1 MLVVILTLNPPKMK
15 QLLSLVLIGLTS
27 LYAQNRSAPNLRNST
42 FSDFTESQSNVN
54 SGPETVI
61 WSETFANGIPA
72 GWSTSGTAN
81 GSSNTNAVWV
91 YRGPNTTPS
100 NATGSRGGYAGTA
113 ATGQLPILSPTA
125 SNGFVI
131 FDSDFLDNNGIAGN
145 FCGTGALACTPHY
158 STLTT
163 SSINLLQISNLE
175 LRFNQYYRRFAGPGG
190 LNTVPAT
197 YLDISTN
204 GGQTWTNSITL
215 NANISVNSATARNS
229 LISVDISQ
237 YAGNQSNV
245 KLRFRFEGDYYFW
258 QVDDIELVSVPK
270 FRLTREPIVT
280 TGKLDGK
287 SSAYIFGQSLECNG
301 VISQRQTSS
310 LLLSGN
316 VKNTG
321 TNILPNLKL
330 QVKVYRNNQ
339 VDTVLF
345 SSTQASLQAGI
356 TASFPINSSYIPT
369 DTGVYALQ
377 YTILSDSATTK
388 LDSLWFQLTKNQ
400 IGSHFGVVSNLIG
413 SGTNTTQWGT
423 GSGVR
428 QVFNLSND
436 TLIGIK
442 VGIGSA
448 TLPASLVVSI
458 NQSNSVTYNLSQ
470 TDITNG
476 FAYIP
481 FAAEIPVS
489 GSTEVQIMM
498 NGIVMLKNDA
508 TVSMESG
515 RRQMYLAALATWYTG
530 YSASDNFNRI
540 HFNLIAKS
548 NYVPPIAFTND
559 TLVICSGD
567 TVHLSGT
574 AGYSSY
580 LWSNGATTQNLAVT
594 NSGTYYLIVSNTSGI
609 VDTSDFFIVTV
620 KANPILIT
628 TASGPLNFCDGG
640 SVTINVTGA
649 PNLFWS
655 NGTTQSSVN
664 FNSSGTV
671 FVYGR
676 DIDNYCQSDTSF
688 FTFIEFP
695 KPNLVLTS
703 NVSNNNIC
711 PGSSAILQATG
722 ATSYLWN
729 TSDTLSSITV
739 SASGLYTV
747 VGTDSNGCSETDSI
761 FIGLN
766 PAVTGTQIFG
776 SNLVQPNSVQ
786 VYATQQNPGNSYT
799 WVVNGG
805 ALVSGQ
811 NSNSISVL
819 WGSGGTGQI
828 TLQESNGLCTK
839 NDTLQVDIS
848 GIGIPDLNSD
858 ALYIHPNPTTGQL
871 SISVNVTGFY
881 ELITLDGRILESG
894 TAKRDYDLTTY
905 PKGVYHLSLSTD
917 EGTRVLKVV
926 KN

>member
-42 FSDFTESQSNVN
+42 FSDFTESQSNVYN
-54 SGPETVI
+54 GSETVV

-81 GSSNTNAVWV
+81 GSSNAYAVWA

-100 NATGSRGGYAGTA
+100 NSVGSRGAYAGSVG
-113 ATGQLPILSPTA
+113 TGQLPILSPTA

-131 FDSDFLDNNGIAGN
+131 FDSDFLDNNGIANN
-145 FCGTGALACTPHY
+145 FCGTGALACSPHY
-158 STLTT
+158 SALTT
-163 SSINLLQISNLE
+163 SSINLQQNSNVE
-175 LRFNQYYRRFAGPGG
+175 LRFNQYYRRFG
-190 LNTVPAT
+190 TVAT
-197 YLDISTN
+197 YVDISTN
-204 GGQTWTNSITL
+204 GGVTWSNTVTINSALAI
-215 NANISVNSATARNS
+215 NAATARNS
-229 LISVDISQ
+229 LVTVNISQ
-237 YAGNQSNV
+237 FAANQSNV
-245 KLRFRFEGDYYFW
+245 KLRFRFDGGYYFW
-258 QVDDIELVSVPK
+258 QVDDIEIVSIPK
-270 FRLTREPIVT
+270 FRLTKEPIVVT
-280 TGKLDGK
+280 NKVDGK
-287 SSAYIFGQSLECNG
+287 SSAFSFSQSNECNG
-301 VISQRQTSS
+301 VVSLRQVSP
-310 LLLSGN
+310 LQLSGN

-321 TNILPNLKL
+321 TNVLPNLKL
-330 QVKVYRNNQ
+330 QVKVFRNNQ
-339 VDTVLF
+339 VDTILY
-345 SSTQASLQAGI
+345 SSTQSSLAANNI
-356 TASFPINSSYIPT
+356 AAFNINSGYT
-369 DTGVYALQ
+369 AADTGVYALQ
-377 YTILSDSATTK
+377 YTIISDSATTK

-400 IGSHFGVVSNLIG
+400 IGSHFNVNSNSIG
-413 SGTNTTQWGT
+413 TSYNSTQWGT
-423 GSGVR
+423 GSWVS
-428 QVFNLSND
+428 QVFNLSPD
-436 TLIGIK
+436 TL
-442 VGIGSA
+442 VGIRIPLLVSTAASTINIQIGSNTPVTHTITA
-448 TLPASLVVSI
+448 ADVS
-458 NQSNSVTYNLSQ
+458 
-470 TDITNG
+470 NG
-476 FAYIP
+476 FVYVP
-481 FAAEIPVS
+481 FSTHYPVN
-489 GSTEVQIMM
+489 GSTEIKLTL
-498 NGIVMLKNDA
+498 NGTVNLKNDV
-508 TVSMESG
+508 TVSIETG
-515 RRQMYLAALATWYTG
+515 RRQMYLAALGATYTG
-530 YSASDNFNRI
+530 YTNSDVFNRI
-540 HFNLIAKS
+540 HFNLITKS
-548 NYVPPIAFTND
+548 TYIPPIAFTND
-559 TLVICSGD
+559 TLVVCAGD

-609 VDTSDFFIVTV
+609 VDTSDFFLITV
-620 KANPILIT
+620 KAKPILLT

-655 NGTTQSSVN
+655 NGNTQSSVN

-858 ALYIHPNPTTGQL
+858 ALYIHPNPTNSL
-871 SISVNVTGFY
+871 FSISVNIIGFY
-881 ELITLDGRILESG
+881 ELLTLDGRVLEYG
-894 TAKRDYDLTTY
+894 TAKKDYDLTKY
-905 PKGVYHLSLSTD
+905 PKGVYHLRLSTD

>member
-1 MLVVILTLNPPKMK
+1 MKHLLT
-15 QLLSLVLIGLTS
+15 LVLIGFTN
-27 LYAQNRSAPNLRNST
+27 LYAQNRSAPNLRNSS
-42 FSDFTESQSNVN
+42 FSDFTVSQSNVN
-54 SGPETVI
+54 NGSETVI
-61 WSETFANGIPA
+61 WSETFANGIPT
-72 GWSTSGTAN
+72 GWSTSGTAL
-81 GSSNTNAVWV
+81 GVSNTNAVWV

-100 NATGSRGGYAGTA
+100 NAIGSRGAYAGPVG
-113 ATGQLPILSPTA
+113 TGQLPILSPTA

-145 FCGTGALACTPHY
+145 FCGTGALACAPHY

-163 SSINLLQISNLE
+163 SSINLQQNNNVE
-175 LRFNQYYRRFAGPGG
+175 LRFYQYYRRFAGAGG
-190 LNTVPAT
+190 VQTVPAT

-215 NANISVNSATARNS
+215 NSNIAVNTITARNS
-229 LISVDISQ
+229 MISVDISQ

-258 QVDDIELVSVPK
+258 QVDDIEIVSIPK
-270 FRLTREPIVT
+270 FRLTKEPIVAA
-280 TGKLDGK
+280 GKLDGK
-287 SSAYIFGQSLECNG
+287 SSAFIFGQSLECNG
-301 VISQRQTSS
+301 VISQRQISS

-321 TNILPNLKL
+321 SNVLPNLKL

-356 TASFPINSSYIPT
+356 TASFPINSNSSYIPT

-400 IGSHFGVVSNLIG
+400 IGSHFNVNSNSIG
-413 SGTNTTQWGT
+413 TSYATQWGT
-423 GSGVR
+423 GSWVQ
-428 QVFNLSND
+428 QVFNLSPD
-436 TLIGIK
+436 TL
-442 VGIGSA
+442 VGIRIPLLASTVASTIAVQIGSNTA
-448 TLPASLVVSI
+448 VV
-458 NQSNSVTYNLSQ
+458 YA
-470 TDITNG
+470 ITAADVANG
-476 FAYIP
+476 YVYVMFNTHY
-481 FAAEIPVS
+481 PVN
-489 GSTEVQIMM
+489 GSTEIKLTL
-498 NGIVMLKNDA
+498 NGTVNLKNDA
-508 TVSMESG
+508 SVSIESG
-515 RRQMYLAALATWYTG
+515 RRLMYLAGLGSSYTG
-530 YSASDNFNRI
+530 YTNSDVFNRI
-540 HFNLIAKS
+540 HFNLITKS
-548 NYVPPIAFTND
+548 TYIPPIAFTND
-559 TLVICSGD
+559 TLVVCAGD

-609 VDTSDFFIVTV
+609 VDTSDFFLITV
-620 KANPILIT
+620 KAKPILLT

-655 NGTTQSSVN
+655 NGNTQSSVN

-776 SNLVQPNSVQ
+776 SNLVQPNSMQ
-786 VYATQQNPGNSYT
+786 VYATQQNQGNSFT
-799 WVVNGG
+799 WAVNGG

-811 NSNSISVL
+811 NSNTISVL

-858 ALYIHPNPTTGQL
+858 ALYIHPNPTTSL
-871 SISVNVTGFY
+871 FSISVNIIGFY
-881 ELITLDGRILESG
+881 ELLTLDGRVLEYG
-894 TAKRDYDLTTY
+894 TAKKDYDLTKY
-905 PKGVYHLSLSTD
+905 PKGVYHLRLSTD

>member
-1 MLVVILTLNPPKMK
+1 MK
-15 QLLSLVLIGLTS
+15 QILALVLFGLTS

-42 FSDFTESQSNVN
+42 FSDFTENQSNVN

-91 YRGPNTTPS
+91 YRGQNTTPS
-100 NATGSRGGYAGTA
+100 NATGSRGAYAGAPTS
-113 ATGQLPILSPTA
+113 GQLPILSPTA

-131 FDSDFLDNNGIAGN
+131 FDSDFLDNNGIANN
-145 FCGTGALACTPHY
+145 FCGTGALACSPHL

-175 LRFNQYYRRFAGPGG
+175 LRFNQYYRRFGTA
-190 LNTVPAT
+190 AT
-197 YLDISTN
+197 FIDISTN
-204 GGQTWTNSITL
+204 GGVTWSNTIT
-215 NANISVNSATARNS
+215 INSALAINASTARNS
-229 LISVDISQ
+229 LVTVNISQ
-237 YAGNQSNV
+237 FAANQSNV
-245 KLRFRFEGDYYFW
+245 KLRFRFDGGYYFW

-270 FRLTREPIVT
+270 FSLTREPIVAT
-280 TGKLDGK
+280 SKIDGK
-287 SSAYIFGQSLECNG
+287 SSSFVFGQSLECNG
-301 VISQRQTSS
+301 VISQRQISS
-310 LLLSGN
+310 LLLTGN

-321 TNILPNLKL
+321 TNVLPNLKL

-356 TASFPINSSYIPT
+356 TASFPINSNYIPT

-400 IGSHFGVVSNLIG
+400 IGSHFNVNSNSIG
-413 SGTNTTQWGT
+413 TSYNSTQWGT
-423 GSGVR
+423 GSSVM
-428 QVFNLSND
+428 QVFNLSPD
-436 TLIGIK
+436 TL
-442 VGIGSA
+442 VGIRIPLLVSTAASTINIQIGSN
-448 TLPASLVVSI
+448 TP
-458 NQSNSVTYNLSQ
+458 VTH
-470 TDITNG
+470 TITAADISNG
-476 FAYIP
+476 FVYVP
-481 FAAEIPVS
+481 FSTHYPVN
-489 GSTEVQIMM
+489 GSTEIKLTL
-498 NGIVMLKNDA
+498 NGTVNLKNDV
-508 TVSMESG
+508 TVSIETG
-515 RRQMYLAALATWYTG
+515 RRQMYLAALGATYTG
-530 YSASDNFNRI
+530 YTNSDVFNRI
-540 HFNLIAKS
+540 HFNLITKS
-548 NYVPPIAFTND
+548 AYIPPIAFTND

-609 VDTSDFFIVTV
+609 VDTSDFFLITV
-620 KANPILIT
+620 KAKPILIT

-739 SASGLYTV
+739 SASGTYSV

-776 SNLVQPNSVQ
+776 SNLVQPNSLQ
-786 VYATQQNPGNSYT
+786 VYATQQNQGNSFT
-799 WVVNGG
+799 WAVNGG

-819 WGSGGTGQI
+819 WGSGGAGLI

-839 NDTLQVDIS
+839 NDTLQVNIS
-848 GIGIPDLNSD
+848 GIGIPDVNSE
-858 ALYIHPNPTTGQL
+858 ALYVHPNPTTGL
-871 SISVNVTGFY
+871 FSISVNIIGLY
-881 ELITLDGRILESG
+881 ELITPDGRILESG
-894 TAKRDYDLTTY
+894 TAKKEYDLSTY
-905 PKGVYHLSLSTD
+905 PNGVYNLRLTTD

>member
-1 MLVVILTLNPPKMK
+1 
-15 QLLSLVLIGLTS
+15 
-27 LYAQNRSAPNLRNST
+27 LRNST

-145 FCGTGALACTPHY
+145 FCGTGALACTPHH

-175 LRFNQYYRRFAGPGG
+175 LRFNQYYRRLAGPGG

-197 YLDISTN
+197 YVDISTN
-204 GGQTWTNSITL
+204 GGTTWTTSIALNSTI
-215 NANISVNSATARNS
+215 AVHSYTARNS
-229 LISVDISQ
+229 FISVDISQ
-237 YAGNQSNV
+237 YAGNQANV

-258 QVDDIELVSVPK
+258 QVDDIEIVSVPK
-270 FRLTREPIVT
+270 FRLTREPIVA
-280 TGKLDGK
+280 TGKIDGK
-287 SSAYIFGQSLECNG
+287 SSAFIFGQSLECNG
-301 VISQRQTSS
+301 VISQRQISS
-310 LLLSGN
+310 LLLSGK

-321 TNILPNLKL
+321 TNVLPNLKL

-369 DTGVYALQ
+369 DTGVYSLQ

-400 IGSHFGVVSNLIG
+400 IGSHFNVNSNSIGTSFATGWG
-413 SGTNTTQWGT
+413 SGSMVQ
-423 GSGVR
+423 
-428 QVFNLSND
+428 QVFNLSPD
-436 TLIGIK
+436 TL
-442 VGIGSA
+442 VGIRIPLLSTTVASNIEVQIGSNTA
-448 TLPASLVVSI
+448 VVY
-458 NQSNSVTYNLSQ
+458 T
-470 TDITNG
+470 ITAADVANG
-476 FAYIP
+476 YVYVP
-481 FAAEIPVS
+481 FNTHYPVN
-489 GSTEVQIMM
+489 GSTEIKLTL
-498 NGIVMLKNDA
+498 NGTVNLKNDA
-508 TVSMESG
+508 SVSIESG
-515 RRQMYLAALATWYTG
+515 RRLMYLAYLGSGYTG
-530 YSASDNFNRI
+530 YTNSDVFNRI
-540 HFNLIAKS
+540 HFNLITKS

-559 TLVICSGD
+559 TLVICFGD

-609 VDTSDFFIVTV
+609 VDTSDFFLITV
-620 KANPILIT
+620 KAKPILIT

-739 SASGLYTV
+739 SASGTYSV
-747 VGTDSNGCSETDSI
+747 VGTGSNGCSETDSI

-776 SNLVQPNSVQ
+776 SNLVQPNSLQ
-786 VYATQQNPGNSYT
+786 VYATQQSQGNSFT
-799 WVVNGG
+799 WAVNGG

-819 WGSGGTGQI
+819 WGSGGTGLI
-828 TLQESNGLCTK
+828 TLQESNGVCTK
-839 NDTLQVDIS
+839 NDTLQVNIS
-848 GIGIPDLNSD
+848 GIGIPDVNSE
-858 ALYIHPNPTTGQL
+858 ALYVHPNPTSGIF
-871 SISVNVTGFY
+871 SISVNIIGLY
-881 ELITLDGRILESG
+881 ELLTLDGRILESG
-894 TAKRDYDLTTY
+894 TAKKEYDLSTY
-905 PKGVYHLSLSTD
+905 PNGVYNLRLTTD
-917 EGTRVLKVV
+917 DGTRVLKVV